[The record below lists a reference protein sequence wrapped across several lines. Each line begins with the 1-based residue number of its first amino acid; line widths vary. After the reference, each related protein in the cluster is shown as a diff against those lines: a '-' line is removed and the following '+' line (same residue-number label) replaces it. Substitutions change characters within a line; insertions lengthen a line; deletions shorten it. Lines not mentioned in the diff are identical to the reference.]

1 MSPPVIIN
9 RYVLGAIMP
18 TEKATMI
25 LQSKTDLT
33 KEQIA
38 ELTDAEAW
46 NLIYS
51 IRSTKA
57 KDNRLQVCFT
67 GFGASKKVEL
77 TNLAQDKKFNVV
89 ASVTKKLDFLCGGET
104 AGPKKLEKAIEQGVQ
119 ILSENEFK
127 NLIETGEV
135 PIQT

>member
-1 MSPPVIIN
+1 
-9 RYVLGAIMP
+9 MP

-38 ELTDAEAW
+38 DLTDTEAW
-46 NLIYS
+46 DLIYS
-51 IRSTKA
+51 IRNTKA

-89 ASVTKKLDFLCGGET
+89 ASVTKKLDFLCGGEN
-104 AGPKKLEKAIEQGVQ
+104 AGPRKLEKAIEQGVQ
-119 ILSENEFK
+119 ILSENEFI

-135 PIQT
+135 PNQT